1 MAKQPEPSV
10 KDKPRKF
17 EHIYKD
23 DDGCES
29 IWKYDLDKFPNGP
42 ISVENRYSAEYLKG
56 LKDKMKLAA
65 AEKKYGKL
73 AEMHMAL
80 DKVKETRDKKEGK
93 TTPKTDKNTPKP
105 QFNPKEVVTLKTEP
119 KTSKNPPK
127 SPKKTLDNFW

>member
-23 DDGCES
+23 DDGSES

-42 ISVENRYSAEYLKG
+42 ISVENKYSTEYLKG

-80 DKVKETRDKKEGK
+80 DKVKEKRDKKEVK
-93 TTPKTDKNTPKP
+93 TTPKIDKNTPKP
-105 QFNPKEVVTLKTEP
+105 QFNPKEVVTLETEP
-119 KTSKNPPK
+119 NTPKKPSK
-127 SPKKTLDNFW
+127 SPKKTPDNFW